1 MFAVFVVTEVV
12 SIALEKVTAIDEFFP
27 IEVELSTGLVEATA
41 GRMPSTTM
49 ALLFPS
55 EPDAPG
61 EGSVRFALLPAKS
74 LMVPELSARELVA
87 A

>member
-1 MFAVFVVTEVV
+1 MLVVIVLVF
-12 SIALEKVTAIDEFFP
+12 IALEKVTAIDEFFP
-27 IEVELSTGLVEATA
+27 IEVELSAGLVEATA

-49 ALLFPS
+49 ALLAPS

-74 LMVPELSARELVA
+74 LMVPELSVRELVA